1 MIGRRLNRLS
11 DAINE
16 ILTVASV
23 QGRDFDL
30 DVLCRVAG
38 VSAGEV
44 LGSLEGAVDADLVA
58 TAGRTSSR
66 HRFVHALVRETL
78 YDELPIGRRQ
88 SLHQLMGEALVE
100 LRTSDLDAYLAELA
114 HHFFQAALPGQA
126 AAAVEYC
133 TRAADRAFALL
144 AYHEAVGHYQRALQA
159 LDLQVPSE
167 HARRAELL
175 LALGRAQTAA
185 ADPSTARAT
194 YEQAAASARQVSAA
208 EPLAQAALGLGVEF
222 VAGLVDDLE
231 VSLLEEALVMLPRAD
246 SATRARVL
254 ARLARALQ
262 FTPFF
267 DRRAELSNEA
277 VLMARRLSDP
287 ATLAPVLYDRH
298 VAIWGAANAQER
310 LAIASE
316 IVELAERSG
325 DQALAL
331 QGYTL
336 QAGNLLELGDL
347 SAFQATI
354 ENYDHLARDLRQL
367 QYLWLTPFLRASEA
381 TVSARFEHAEQ
392 LAQEGLML
400 GQQAQHQGVLAAFLV
415 TMVTIRFTQG
425 RLGEL
430 ASFVE
435 EAIERP
441 PALPAWRA
449 TLAAALCQADRI
461 DDARGQFERLA
472 VDDFAGLPRDFTW
485 MPGLATL
492 AWTCASLNDRQH
504 APILY
509 DLLVPFAPYNV
520 RISRLGVGCIGPVTH
535 YLGLLAATMSR
546 WEDAARHF
554 KAAIE
559 FSSRLGAPAFLANSR
574 LQYAR
579 VLHSHGRP
587 GDDRAAENYFTQA
600 HSSADSLGI
609 RLHLDD

>member
-1 MIGRRLNRLS
+1 
-11 DAINE
+11 
-16 ILTVASV
+16 
-23 QGRDFDL
+23 
-30 DVLCRVAG
+30 
-38 VSAGEV
+38 
-44 LGSLEGAVDADLVA
+44 
-58 TAGRTSSR
+58 
-66 HRFVHALVRETL
+66 
-78 YDELPIGRRQ
+78 
-88 SLHQLMGEALVE
+88 
-100 LRTSDLDAYLAELA
+100 
-114 HHFFQAALPGQA
+114 
-126 AAAVEYC
+126 
-133 TRAADRAFALL
+133 
-144 AYHEAVGHYQRALQA
+144 
-159 LDLQVPSE
+159 
-167 HARRAELL
+167 
-175 LALGRAQTAA
+175 
-185 ADPSTARAT
+185 
-194 YEQAAASARQVSAA
+194 
-208 EPLAQAALGLGVEF
+208 
-222 VAGLVDDLE
+222 
-231 VSLLEEALVMLPRAD
+231 MLPRTD
-246 SATRARVL
+246 SATHARVL
-254 ARLARALQ
+254 VRLARALQ

-587 GDDRAAENYFTQA
+587 GGRQGGRELLHA
-600 HSSADSLGI
+600 SAFQRRQPWDSAPS
-609 RLHLDD
+609 R